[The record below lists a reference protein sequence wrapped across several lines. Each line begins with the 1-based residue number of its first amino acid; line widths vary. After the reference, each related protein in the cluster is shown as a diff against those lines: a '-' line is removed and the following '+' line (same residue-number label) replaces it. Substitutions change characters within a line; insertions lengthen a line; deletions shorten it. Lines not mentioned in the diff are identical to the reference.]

1 MDRKCTG
8 RFHTKAPW
16 PAVLG
21 MTPSEWFLE
30 VTLGPPL
37 STFIPEDELPQQC

>member
-1 MDRKCTG
+1 MVRKCTG

-21 MTPSEWFLE
+21 MTPEWFLE